1 MQKPTAIY
9 FYHLYEM
16 KKKTVPLENYVAGF
30 REKQHQY
37 YKCRFFKIPPPIKID
52 PSQDGGVGA
61 RYFLDL
67 HPQGLLILSSSPSL
81 SPVLPTSSFSP
92 SRPGPPS
99 SPPKKKN
106 PQLTMA
112 RAAMTFVF
120 LHSLLLLSLALRC
133 NTSQGD

>member
-16 KKKTVPLENYVAGF
+16 KKKRVPLENYVAGF

-81 SPVLPTSSFSP
+81 SLLSF
-92 SRPGPPS
+92 PPPLS
-99 SPPKKKN
+99 LLLDLVPPPPPKKK
-106 PQLTMA
+106 T
-112 RAAMTFVF
+112 
-120 LHSLLLLSLALRC
+120 LS
-133 NTSQGD
+133 